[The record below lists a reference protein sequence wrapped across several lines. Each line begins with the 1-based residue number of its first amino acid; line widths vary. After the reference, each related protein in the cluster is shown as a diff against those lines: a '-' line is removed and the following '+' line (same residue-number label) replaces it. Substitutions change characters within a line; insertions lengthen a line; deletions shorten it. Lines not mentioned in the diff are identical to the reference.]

1 MRVAPSRI
9 QYLSTAVSKKN
20 ACTGL
25 AQAAISSKAVLN
37 IPAREILFAGQTHR
51 LSCFTRMRLF

>member
-25 AQAAISSKAVLN
+25 AQAAISSKGGAEYSG
-37 IPAREILFAGQTHR
+37 A
-51 LSCFTRMRLF
+51 